1 MSNSVKTMV
10 YHKVADFTKWKAVFD
25 SISEVRKAAG
35 ELNAEVGTLHDDPDT
50 VYVLNEWTSLEAA
63 RAFYN
68 SPDLAAGMQAAG
80 VIEAP
85 HFLFLNKK

>member
-1 MSNSVKTMV
+1 MRPPSLRLWQAYALSIAALVTLV
-10 YHKVADFTKWKAVFD
+10 LVVSGFAQLWLIQRETRVAVEA
-25 SISEVRKAAG
+25 RQA
-35 ELNAEVGTLHDDPDT
+35 
-50 VYVLNEWTSLEAA
+50 LEAA